1 MGLLSRKKK
10 AGPVGRW
17 AGTPRT
23 HLVFPQPKPPLLVP
37 PSGPPEPMPGPPEP
51 QVQKQDKP
59 EATEAETQGE
69 PGGSTPEAS
78 GEECAPLGRR
88 GSQERPRKKSKKG
101 EKLKEEKLRRKKP
114 RKEERP
120 WVTRE
125 PRQSLS
131 QRWEA
136 RKGGHRPW
144 TRSSRELE
152 HEKQQAW
159 APRRRH
165 DRDDRP
171 RQKPRGGKGRD

>member
-1 MGLLSRKKK
+1 M
-10 AGPVGRW
+10 GRW

-23 HLVFPQPKPPLLVP
+23 HIVFPQPKPPVLVS

-51 QVQKQDKP
+51 QIQKQDKT

-78 GEECAPLGRR
+78 GEECTPLGGR

-101 EKLKEEKLRRKKP
+101 EKPKEEKLRRKKP

-131 QRWEA
+131 QSWEA
-136 RKGGHRPW
+136 REGGHRQW

-152 HEKQQAW
+152 HEKRQAW